1 MNKPFFVVFVT
12 SSELLIETIIVIYVW
27 LCKTYALILLMLP
40 LEFLWRQ
47 ILFECELCNAV

>member
-40 LEFLWRQ
+40 LEFL
-47 ILFECELCNAV
+47 